1 MNKKR
6 MLDTLCLE
14 EMDLVILREA
24 AEEEL
29 ERLSLRELAI
39 CYEEGTVE
47 ERTVIDDY
55 VATMPEDSQL
65 DFRGELIDYMFREDV
80 SPW

>member
-80 SPW
+80 SP